1 MKPISDKTQHVRAK
15 GGRSNGG
22 TRYYSGKFRGEDK
35 MVGLM
40 QKALD
45 EKAYVSGINGDLNT
59 HFEEQLSVDE
69 LISILK
75 LSYEQTERMLRKAE
89 KRCFQNKK

>member
-1 MKPISDKTQHVRAK
+1 LKPISDKTQHVRAK

-22 TRYYSGKFRGEDK
+22 TRYYSGKFRDEDK

-40 QKALD
+40 QKALN
-45 EKAYVSGINGDLNT
+45 EKIYVSETYGDLKT
-59 HFEEQLSVDE
+59 YFEEQLSVDD
-69 LISILK
+69 LIFILK